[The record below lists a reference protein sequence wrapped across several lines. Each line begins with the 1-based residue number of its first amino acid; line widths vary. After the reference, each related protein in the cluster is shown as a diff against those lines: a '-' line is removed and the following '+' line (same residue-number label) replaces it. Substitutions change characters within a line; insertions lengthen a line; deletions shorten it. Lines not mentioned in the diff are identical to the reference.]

1 MTKSKKSKIRKMG
14 KQQKKQ
20 WNFCT
25 NLLGKTKQKYFC
37 NLDIKDLNYNKKF
50 LKKIKHFFLDKD
62 LQTNNIIFKDKN
74 ILVTDSSI
82 VANTFN
88 NYIINITD
96 TLNLK
101 PMPKSKS
108 LSDLLKLLED
118 HFRVLKNQRKI

>member
-1 MTKSKKSKIRKMG
+1 MG

-118 HFRVLKNQRKI
+118 HFSVLKNQRKI

>member
-1 MTKSKKSKIRKMG
+1 MG

-37 NLDIKDLNYNKKF
+37 NLDIKDLHYNKKF

-118 HFRVLKNQRKI
+118 HFSVLKNQRKI